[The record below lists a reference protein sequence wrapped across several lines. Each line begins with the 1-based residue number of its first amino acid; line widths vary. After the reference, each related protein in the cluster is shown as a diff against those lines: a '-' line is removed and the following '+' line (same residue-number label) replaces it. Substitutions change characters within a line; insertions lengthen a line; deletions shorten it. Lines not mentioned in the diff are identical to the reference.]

1 MCIYIYIWSRPPS
14 LHPPPL
20 PPLPPPPMGWVPR
33 YHPPFPSICKL
44 LAAFLRSSFV
54 FARSLQHFWLPASH
68 LLGTCYLLGDLRST
82 YTPSKYLRDT
92 YVLPI
97 VIYIHVL
104 CIYFLFTTCVL
115 WQHYMCLTYTVP
127 TIHSN
132 DAMHTIPIIPIIHT
146 TYTIHMQ
153 HNCHTYH
160 TYNSKHTCHTYHTYH
175 TSIHPYFPNM
185 PYQTDHTHHTYPTYH
200 TTPPPHH
207 RGGGGQYHTPT
218 TPQGGRGKISIWD
231 PSHAGGGE
239 GGGGRAWCIYT
250 HLYYTHTDN
259 KINVYIYIYIPS
271 VDPHNTCHTW
281 SQSNACAMI
290 VFFPSASYSA
300 VYFPPK
306 NGGVLKWGYPIF
318 IIINHPY
325 FDWGFSMVNLPA
337 IGDAVFMETSISR
350 ISGISGSAVQVSPGP
365 FCRTAVLGGGGAGG
379 SRFAA
384 AVAAGLKAT
393 TLAASGA
400 WF

>member
-1 MCIYIYIWSRPPS
+1 
-14 LHPPPL
+14 
-20 PPLPPPPMGWVPR
+20 MGSVPR

-97 VIYIHVL
+97 VIYIYIHVL

-175 TSIHPYFPNM
+175 TSILSKHAIPDRPYTPYIPNI
-185 PYQTDHTHHTYPTYH
+185 PYH
-200 TTPPPHH
+200 TPTTPQ
-207 RGGGGQYHTPT
+207 GGGGQYHTPT

-231 PSHAGGGE
+231 PSHAGGG
-239 GGGGRAWCIYT
+239 GGGGRAWCIY
-250 HLYYTHTDN
+250 
-259 KINVYIYIYIPS
+259 IYIYMYLSIY
-271 VDPHNTCHTW
+271 PH
-281 SQSNACAMI
+281 I
-290 VFFPSASYSA
+290 
-300 VYFPPK
+300 
-306 NGGVLKWGYPIF
+306 
-318 IIINHPY
+318 
-325 FDWGFSMVNLPA
+325 
-337 IGDAVFMETSISR
+337 
-350 ISGISGSAVQVSPGP
+350 
-365 FCRTAVLGGGGAGG
+365 
-379 SRFAA
+379 
-384 AVAAGLKAT
+384 
-393 TLAASGA
+393 
-400 WF
+400 

>member
-1 MCIYIYIWSRPPS
+1 MYIYIYVFIKVMQSTALNEILIFGNLIAGNRRPLRTRWQTLLQCLFFTVWQGIQQCCDAICIYNYIYGPVLRLS
-14 LHPPPL
+14 TPPP
-20 PPLPPPPMGWVPR
+20 PPPPMGWVPR

-54 FARSLQHFWLPASH
+54 FARSLQHFWLSASH

-82 YTPSKYLRDT
+82 YTPSKYLRDA

-175 TSIHPYFPNM
+175 TSILSKHAIPDWPYTPYIPNI
-185 PYQTDHTHHTYPTYH
+185 P
-200 TTPPPHH
+200 
-207 RGGGGQYHTPT
+207 YHTPT
-218 TPQGGRGKISIWD
+218 TPQGGRGTVPHPHHTTGGEGEDLNMGPI
-231 PSHAGGGE
+231 PCGGGE

-250 HLYYTHTDN
+250 LCFHVC
-259 KINVYIYIYIPS
+259 KYIYI
-271 VDPHNTCHTW
+271 
-281 SQSNACAMI
+281 
-290 VFFPSASYSA
+290 
-300 VYFPPK
+300 
-306 NGGVLKWGYPIF
+306 
-318 IIINHPY
+318 
-325 FDWGFSMVNLPA
+325 
-337 IGDAVFMETSISR
+337 
-350 ISGISGSAVQVSPGP
+350 
-365 FCRTAVLGGGGAGG
+365 
-379 SRFAA
+379 
-384 AVAAGLKAT
+384 
-393 TLAASGA
+393 
-400 WF
+400 

>member
-1 MCIYIYIWSRPPS
+1 MVPS
-14 LHPPPL
+14 SVSPPP
-20 PPLPPPPMGWVPR
+20 PPPPMGWVPR

-82 YTPSKYLRDT
+82 YTPSKYLRDA

-160 TYNSKHTCHTYHTYH
+160 PCNTTIHAIHTISTIHTKHTILSKHAKPDRPYTPYIPNVPYHTPI
-175 TSIHPYFPNM
+175 TPQGGEGDS
-185 PYQTDHTHHTYPTYH
+185 
-200 TTPPPHH
+200 TTLPPHH
-207 RGGGGQYHTPT
+207 RGGR
-218 TPQGGRGKISIWD
+218 GGRCWV
-231 PSHAGGGE
+231 P
-239 GGGGRAWCIYT
+239 R
-250 HLYYTHTDN
+250 
-259 KINVYIYIYIPS
+259 
-271 VDPHNTCHTW
+271 
-281 SQSNACAMI
+281 
-290 VFFPSASYSA
+290 
-300 VYFPPK
+300 
-306 NGGVLKWGYPIF
+306 
-318 IIINHPY
+318 
-325 FDWGFSMVNLPA
+325 
-337 IGDAVFMETSISR
+337 
-350 ISGISGSAVQVSPGP
+350 
-365 FCRTAVLGGGGAGG
+365 
-379 SRFAA
+379 
-384 AVAAGLKAT
+384 
-393 TLAASGA
+393 
-400 WF
+400 